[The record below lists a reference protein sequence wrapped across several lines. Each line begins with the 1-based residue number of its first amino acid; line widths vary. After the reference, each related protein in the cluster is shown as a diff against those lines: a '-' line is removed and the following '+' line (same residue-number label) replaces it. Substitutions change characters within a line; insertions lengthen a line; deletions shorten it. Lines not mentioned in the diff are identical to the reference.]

1 MKILHLISQY
11 PSKTGSGI
19 YLTEVY
25 KNFKSMNFT
34 QKVLCAM
41 NEDDIIKVNFDD
53 YEIIKFKSK
62 DLSFPVVGMSDVMP
76 YESFL
81 FSNLVNEKLE
91 EYIKVFTNKITKIVN
106 GFNPDI
112 IFTNHLYIMSSIV
125 ASLNL
130 SCKVFA
136 FCHGTDLRQL
146 YKNNIHKKLICKNKN
161 SEI

>member
-62 DLSFPVVGMSDVMP
+62 DLSFP
-76 YESFL
+76 ESYRDHQL
-81 FSNLVNEKLE
+81 S
-91 EYIKVFTNKITKIVN
+91 
-106 GFNPDI
+106 GPCCGDSAR
-112 IFTNHLYIMSSIV
+112 SSQTGKKH
-125 ASLNL
+125 ASC
-130 SCKVFA
+130 S
-136 FCHGTDLRQL
+136 GTEQKDWRILKRTA
-146 YKNNIHKKLICKNKN
+146 
-161 SEI
+161 SG

>member
-91 EYIKVFTNKITKIVN
+91 EYIRPISEEDFERFIGEQSKSLAEQIEEHRQVFER
-106 GFNPDI
+106 
-112 IFTNHLYIMSSIV
+112 
-125 ASLNL
+125 
-130 SCKVFA
+130 
-136 FCHGTDLRQL
+136 LRD
-146 YKNNIHKKLICKNKN
+146 K
-161 SEI
+161 